1 MAVVEVRLARPD
13 EAGQIA
19 EVCAASWRD
28 TYAGLL
34 PQQAIDEA
42 IATYYTAARI
52 EGEVGIGDG
61 DGWLGYAVAVRDGQ
75 VLGAA
80 GGGLTAPGV
89 GELFVLYVRPDV
101 QARGLGSRL
110 LDFVTGQLVGR
121 GAREQ
126 WVSVYQGNPKGEP
139 FYRARGFT
147 FVEAVTPW
155 DGLGAAEGVRSAR
168 LRRPIAP

>member
-1 MAVVEVRLARPD
+1 MAVIVRLARTN
-13 EAGQIA
+13 EAAQIA
-19 EVCAASWRD
+19 AVCAAGWRD

-34 PQQAIDEA
+34 PPAAIDEA
-42 IATYYTAARI
+42 IATYYTPTRI
-52 EGEVGIGDG
+52 EGEVGGG
-61 DGWLGYAVAVRDGQ
+61 ASDGWLGYAVAVSDGE

-80 GGGLTAPGV
+80 GGGLTGPGV

-110 LDFVTGQLVGR
+110 LDFVTGQQVGR

-139 FYRARGFT
+139 FYRARGFE

-155 DGLGAAEGVRSAR
+155 DGLGAEQGVKSLR
-168 LRRPIAP
+168 LRRTVAP